1 MSMRQFF
8 KGGVTM
14 QRLFLAVGMVL
25 AFTILTGLQSLA
37 AAETLS
43 ITIVGTNSGSVK
55 VNSDTSKVCSS
66 GTCSYNFSYGDPV
79 TLAATPDGAFFD
91 GWSGACNST
100 NQNCLV
106 TMTADRSVTATFSPI
121 PPVTSVSPWMGTYP
135 SGQQVNLSCSDVAG
149 CTGTSYCLG
158 EGCSPATAYSGPIT
172 LASSQVLRFRST
184 DNQNATEPI
193 RTHRYYI
200 DSSLAYRFDRLW
212 PQPEQLWN
220 FQSPRALALD
230 ADRNIYVADT
240 DNHRILKFD
249 YRGNFIDQWG
259 PVGFSYPSGIA
270 VDSSNTVYIA
280 DTYNHVIKKY
290 ASDGTYL
297 ATIGVQGTGPG
308 QLKSPQAV
316 ALDSSGNVYVAD
328 TVNNRIQKFSASGQP
343 LWQVGESG
351 SGNGQFN
358 QPQGISVD
366 SSGSVYVSDT
376 GNNRVQKF
384 VVSGDT
390 VSYSTQWGSQGSA
403 TNQLNT
409 PGQIHANSDG
419 MIYLADKG
427 NHRILVFSNTGVY
440 SATLGVNG
448 QGNGQ
453 FSLPTGVAKDSKGY
467 VYVAD
472 TSNDRIQQL
481 TTGGTFVKQLAVAG
495 STNGSFRSPLGIV
508 RDAAGNFYVADTAN
522 HRIQKF
528 SSSGAHLASW
538 GSFGSGDLQFSY
550 PNAVAIDAAG
560 HIFVADT
567 LNHRIQ
573 KLNSSGTLVAKWGSS
588 GAGQSEFNRPS
599 GIAVD
604 SLGAVYVTDLN
615 NKRVQKFSN
624 SGMFVTEWGG
634 TGSGDG
640 QFDDPRGIT
649 VDSSDTVYVADSRNN
664 RIQKFT
670 SSGTF
675 IAAWGSKTG
684 DLLYNP
690 HSVAVGSDGS
700 VYLSEPSFS
709 RITKLTSAGLVSARW
724 GSKGSGNGQLNTPGG
739 VMVDSSGNL
748 YVADTENSRI
758 QRFAPVLVPGAPTIG
773 TASAGNG
780 QATVTFA
787 APADNGGNSIT
798 YYTVTSSPGSITA
811 SDSASPITVTGLTNG
826 TAYTFTVTATNVAG
840 SGPASAASNSV
851 TPLQPTVTLT
861 VSLPAALS
869 NAGSGTVTSD
879 PAGISCV
886 TDNSAGC
893 SATFAQNSTVVLTAV
908 PDGLSLFDSWTG
920 CNSTNQAAC
929 TVQADTNKE
938 ISALFLRAPKAQIGA
953 TNFTSFDA
961 AYDGA
966 GNNAVVKL
974 LEDVLPFSR
983 TINMSL
989 TLQGGYLA
997 GFGSRGSGFTTL
1009 EGNTL
1014 VIGSGSLVADKIIIK
1029 GASVVILE

>member
-1 MSMRQFF
+1 
-8 KGGVTM
+8 M

-43 ITIVGTNSGSVK
+43 ITIVGTNSGSVG
-55 VNSDTSKVCSS
+55 VEGDSSKVCNS
-66 GTCSYNFSYGDPV
+66 GTCTFDFSYGSPV
-79 TLAATPDGAFFD
+79 TLNVTRTGAFFD
-91 GWSGACNST
+91 GWSGACNHTGTS
-100 NQNCLV
+100 CSV
-106 TMTADRSVTATFSPI
+106 TMTANRSVTATFSPI
-121 PPVTSVSPWMGTYP
+121 PPVTSVSPWMGSYP
-135 SGQQVNLSCSDVAG
+135 AGQQVSLSCSDLSNG

-158 EGCSPATAYSGPIT
+158 EACSPATAYSTPIT
-172 LASSQVLRFRST
+172 LTSSQVLRFRST
-184 DNQNATEPI
+184 DNQGAIEPI

-200 DSSLAYRFDRLW
+200 DSTLAYRFDRLW
-212 PQPEQLWN
+212 PQPEQLWT
-220 FQSPRALALD
+220 FDAPRALALD

-270 VDSSNTVYIA
+270 VDSSNLVYIA

-290 ASDGTYL
+290 ASDGTHL

-308 QLKSPQAV
+308 QLKSPRAV
-316 ALDSSGNVYVAD
+316 AVDSSGNVYVAD
-328 TVNNRIQKFSASGQP
+328 TVNNRIQKFSASGQFI
-343 LWQVGESG
+343 WQLGESG
-351 SGNGQFN
+351 SNSGQFN

-384 VVSGDT
+384 VVSGQT
-390 VSYSTQWGSQGSA
+390 VSYSTQWGSLGSA
-403 TNQLNT
+403 TNQLNA

-440 SATLGVNG
+440 SATLGTIG
-448 QGNGQ
+448 QEEGQ
-453 FSLPTGVAKDSKGY
+453 FDAPMGVAKDSKGY

-472 TSNDRIQQL
+472 TANDRIQQL
-481 TTGGTFVKQLAVAG
+481 TTGGVFVKQLAVAG
-495 STNGSFRSPLGIV
+495 STNGSFRSPLGIA
-508 RDAAGNFYVADTAN
+508 RDTAGNFYVADTSN
-522 HRIQKF
+522 HRVQKF
-528 SSSGAHLASW
+528 SSSGVHLASW
-538 GSFGSGDLQFSY
+538 GSFGTGDLQFSY

-588 GAGQSEFNRPS
+588 GTGQSEFNRPS

-604 SLGAVYVTDLN
+604 SQGAVYVTDLYN
-615 NKRVQKFSN
+615 TRVQKFNN
-624 SGMFVTEWGG
+624 SGVFVAEWGG
-634 TGSGDG
+634 SGTGNG
-640 QFDDPRGIT
+640 QFDGPRGIA
-649 VDSSDTVYVADSRNN
+649 VDSSDTVYVADSGNN
-664 RIQKFT
+664 RIQTFT

-675 IAAWGSKTG
+675 IAAMGSKTG

-700 VYLSEPSFS
+700 VYLSEPSFN
-709 RITKLTSAGLVSARW
+709 RITKLTSAGLLNTRW
-724 GSKGSGNGQLNTPGG
+724 GSKGGGNGQLSTPGG

-748 YVADTENSRI
+748 YVLDTGNSRI

-780 QATVTFA
+780 QATITFTP
-787 APADNGGNSIT
+787 PADNGGNSIT

-811 SDSASPITVTGLTNG
+811 SDSGSPITVTGLTNG

-851 TPLQPTVTLT
+851 TPLQPTITLT

-869 NAGSGTVTSD
+869 NAGSGTVNSN
-879 PAGISCV
+879 PAGISCS
-886 TDNSAGC
+886 TGNSAGC
-893 SATFAQNSTVVLTAV
+893 SAPFNQDSTVVLTAV
-908 PDGLSLFDSWTG
+908 PDGLSLFGSWTG
-920 CNSTNQAAC
+920 CTSVNQTAC
-929 TVQADTNKE
+929 TVLADTNKE

-974 LEDVLPFSR
+974 LEDVLPFNR
-983 TINMSL
+983 TINIPL

-1009 EGNTL
+1009 EGDTL
-1014 VIGSGSLVADKIIIK
+1014 VIGNGSLVADRIIIK
-1029 GASVVILE
+1029 GASAVILD